1 MFYSTSLKKIAYK
14 NDCGRIQ
21 DCFSNM
27 AILSIEYDVVVNII
41 EDWIQYIVFEF
52 KRLNISIKIQFKER
66 I

>member
-27 AILSIEYDVVVNII
+27 AIFSIEYYVVVNII

>member
-27 AILSIEYDVVVNII
+27 AILSIEYYVVVNII